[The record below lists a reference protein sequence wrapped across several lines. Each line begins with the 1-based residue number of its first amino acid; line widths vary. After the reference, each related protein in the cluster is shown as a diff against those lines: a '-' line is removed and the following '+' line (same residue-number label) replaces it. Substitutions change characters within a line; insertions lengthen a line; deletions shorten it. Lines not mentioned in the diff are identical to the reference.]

1 MIAEANPKMEELA
14 DFEMK
19 GEVLICDDEPD
30 ICEALAHFVK
40 RRGYDPIVTHQ
51 GGECIRLAFKERPA
65 AILLDVNLPDV
76 NGLDVCAQLTDA
88 AQTSEIPIII
98 LSANG
103 NAGTVRE
110 IRRSGARFYVRKPY
124 DPNTVVAI
132 LEQAINDSR
141 AGW

>member
-1 MIAEANPKMEELA
+1 MIADAIPEMEELA
-14 DFEMK
+14 DFEIR

-40 RRGYDPIVTHQ
+40 KRGFEPIITHR
-51 GGECIRLAFKERPA
+51 GNECVRLALQERPMA
-65 AILLDVNLPDV
+65 VLLDVNLPDSS
-76 NGLDVCAQLTDA
+76 GLEVCSQLTDA
-88 AQTSEIPIII
+88 PQTSEIPIII

-103 NAGTVRE
+103 NEDTVRQ

-132 LEQAINDSR
+132 LEQAVSDSQ
-141 AGW
+141 AW

>member
-1 MIAEANPKMEELA
+1 MIADAIPQMEELSE
-14 DFEMK
+14 FETR

-40 RRGYDPIVTHQ
+40 KRGFEPIITHQ
-51 GGECIRLAFKERPA
+51 GSECVRLAFQERPM
-65 AILLDVNLPDV
+65 AILLDVNLPDSS
-76 NGLDVCAQLTDA
+76 GLDVCSQLTDA

-103 NAGTVRE
+103 SDDTVRK

-132 LEQAINDSR
+132 LEQAVSD
-141 AGW
+141 AQAW